1 MKNYLEVPSFQDAFR
16 ANFRYFR
23 LNVKHTWKQVYSCIS
38 EVIGSLDIVHL
49 ILCML
54 STYFISY
61 DIFWE
66 LFRENAS
73 WNITFAG
80 RGLSGLRGQFTW
92 GSCREF
98 LQPLKKK
105 TDEQNTT
112 YKTSKQK
119 KTTSSPKNIFNNEK
133 SQFRKLFLGNMMSC
147 LW

>member
-61 DIFWE
+61 DVFWE

-73 WNITFAG
+73 WNITFAS
-80 RGLSGLRGQFTW
+80 RGLSGLRSQFTW
-92 GSCREF
+92 GSCREL

-105 TDEQNTT
+105 QTNKIRHTRQAN
-112 YKTSKQK
+112 KRKQRVLLK
-119 KTTSSPKNIFNNEK
+119 KYFQQRKE
-133 SQFRKLFLGNMMSC
+133 KLFLGNMMSC